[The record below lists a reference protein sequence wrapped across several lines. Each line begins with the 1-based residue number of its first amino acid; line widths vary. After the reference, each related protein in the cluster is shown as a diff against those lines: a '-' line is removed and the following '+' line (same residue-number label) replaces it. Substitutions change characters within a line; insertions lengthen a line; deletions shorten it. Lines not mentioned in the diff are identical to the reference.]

1 MTFGSA
7 LGSHVEPHLYG
18 IHTTCRL
25 LREFGTR
32 DVRYANYRV
41 SLVGETTIRFLSILI
56 QESILFY
63 PLFT

>member
-7 LGSHVEPHLYG
+7 LGSHVEPHLYS